1 MLSSLKRA
9 MSLLQ
14 APFRA
19 GVICILS
26 ATSVA
31 CASAGPDLDSSI
43 KDNARRTYYDG
54 MRQLLDGD
62 YVKASTSFQAVAGS
76 PRHVK
81 YGALAKL
88 RLGDAFFLQGRYA
101 EAAEIYRGFV
111 QQHPGDP
118 NLPYARFRVAE
129 CQFERIPSDW
139 FASPPA
145 HEFDQTLTQQ
155 AEAELKGFLST
166 FPTSIY
172 AAEARTMLARARQM
186 LFTHEM
192 YAVDFYADRGAW
204 QAVAWRLDTI
214 VQTYPEQSSR
224 EVLLARLVSA
234 WVRVGQ
240 PSEIARV
247 SSMYLDRF
255 PQGPLAVEAKQ
266 RLEEARKSLEDSE
279 KRPEKTPEPDSP
291 DSPDS
296 NDATDELPEL
306 RPPELPSLD
315 PTLEP

>member
-1 MLSSLKRA
+1 MCT
-9 MSLLQ
+9 LLT
-14 APFRA
+14 
-19 GVICILS
+19 GL
-26 ATSVA
+26 VA
-31 CASAGPDLDSSI
+31 CASVGPDLDASI

-88 RLGDAFFLQGRYA
+88 RLGDSFFLQGRYA

-111 QQHPGDP
+111 QQHQGDP

-145 HEFDQTLTQQ
+145 HEFDQTITQQ

-172 AAEARTMLARARQM
+172 EAEAREMLVHARAM

-192 YAVDFYADRGAW
+192 YAVDFYADKGAW
-204 QAVAWRLDTI
+204 QAVAWRLDTL
-214 VQTYPEQSSR
+214 VETYPESAVR
-224 EVLLARLVSA
+224 EDLLWRLVSA
-234 WVRVGQ
+234 WGRVGQ
-240 PSEIARV
+240 QSDIARV
-247 SSMYLDRF
+247 SGLYLEKF
-255 PQGPLAVEAKQ
+255 PAGAHAAEVKS
-266 RLEEARKSLEDSE
+266 RLETAKKALEDAD
-279 KRPEKTPEPDSP
+279 KARDKAPEPELAPSSDAP
-291 DSPDS
+291 DTEEP
-296 NDATDELPEL
+296 TEEKPEL

-315 PTLEP
+315 PSLEL